1 MTINS
6 ECRLNKKK
14 HSLKSNN
21 KNRKKK
27 KKTLQF
33 LKMNFHSFITQT
45 QGKCKEKKSM
55 QQRLF
60 FRLKNF
66 IPLKEAALKT

>member
-21 KNRKKK
+21 KNRKQ